1 MSVQNRPWHFG
12 SDGSSPLDRARRLN
26 YTGEFLGEVISETF
40 ENELDTLSA
49 WMENKNTRAVIFD
62 PNALELGFSWY
73 QEPSG
78 KIWWTMVIGGRT

>member
-1 MSVQNRPWHFG
+1 
-12 SDGSSPLDRARRLN
+12 
-26 YTGEFLGEVISETF
+26 LGEVISETF

-49 WMENKNTRAVIFD
+49 WMENKNTRSVIFD

-78 KIWWTMVIGGRT
+78 KIWWTMVMGGRT